1 MNKECVLRAQLTKVL
16 YCQSLAPPTTTFSP
30 VEDKSAFTSA
40 KLSSS
45 NVKRSVVVW
54 KAMNSPKT
62 ARSAPGTNAV
72 ILFFSG
78 EPGSPKMEP
87 SAMEPSARLYDGSTT
102 SNAIFDVEQR
112 LVVMAE
118 CLVVTTG
125 RVRRGV
131 EKACADEATSTVMTI
146 ELVARIVPT
155 TEVRARSL
163 PFGPKRH
170 IAAVFGADA
179 VAVSPLLPCME
190 MMQQMQVTVPAG
202 VGPGMP
208 FQVNTPAGPMQVRAR
223 PT

>member
-112 LVVMAE
+112 LMVMAE

-155 TEVRARSL
+155 AEVRRGRFRSARDTLLHLRCMGAVLSL
-163 PFGPKRH
+163 LF
-170 IAAVFGADA
+170 
-179 VAVSPLLPCME
+179 C
-190 MMQQMQVTVPAG
+190 
-202 VGPGMP
+202 
-208 FQVNTPAGPMQVRAR
+208 RAWK
-223 PT
+223 